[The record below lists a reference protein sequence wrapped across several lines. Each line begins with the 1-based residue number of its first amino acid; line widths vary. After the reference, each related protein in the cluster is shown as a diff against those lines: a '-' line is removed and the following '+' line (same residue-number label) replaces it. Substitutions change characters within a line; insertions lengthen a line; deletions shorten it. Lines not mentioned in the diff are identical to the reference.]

1 MTSQP
6 IAATNRP
13 AKPGL
18 RPIAASVAAL
28 VLLAAMALDTRVV
41 RMDAS
46 GGAQPGAFSPAA
58 YGQSEFPKVRTAVE
72 GRAVAAP
79 VLAAALATDPAAATK
94 RYGVDSSVGP
104 EFCVTFSGT
113 VGKGDSGNYDVA
125 VDRLPN
131 PVAIRVQTGPAI
143 MGTDLR
149 DATGTISFGQF
160 TNQIEY
166 QNAGSALN
174 KEMKKQVLAKVD
186 APNLTGKTVSVVG
199 VFQMTDPASWLVT
212 PVRLEVR

>member
-1 MTSQP
+1 MSSQP
-6 IAATNRP
+6 IAATGRS

-18 RPIAASVAAL
+18 RPIAASVAGVA
-28 VLLAAMALDTRVV
+28 LLAAMALSTKVV
-41 RMDAS
+41 RLDAS
-46 GGAQPGAFSPAA
+46 VGAQPGAFSPAA

-79 VLAAALATDPAAATK
+79 VLAAALAKDPAAATK
-94 RYGVDSSVGP
+94 QYGVESGVGP
-104 EFCVTFSGT
+104 EFCVSFSGV
-113 VGKGDSGNYDVA
+113 VGKEDSGNYDVA
-125 VDRLPN
+125 VDGLPN

-149 DATGTISFGQF
+149 DSTGTVSFGQF

-186 APNLTGKTVSVVG
+186 APNLSGKTVSVVG

>member
-1 MTSQP
+1 MSQP
-6 IAATNRP
+6 IAATRP

-18 RPIAASVAAL
+18 RLVAASAAGL
-28 VLLAAMALDTRVV
+28 VLLAAMALSTRVV
-41 RMDAS
+41 RTDAS

-58 YGQSEFPKVRTAVE
+58 YGQSEFPKVKAAVE

-79 VLAAALATDPAAATK
+79 VLAAALAKDPAAAAK
-94 RYGVDSSVGP
+94 QYGVASGVGP
-104 EFCVTFSGT
+104 EFCVSFSGT

-125 VDRLPN
+125 VDGLPN

-149 DATGTISFGQF
+149 DGTGTVSFGQF

-186 APNLTGKTVSVVG
+186 APNLAGHTVSVVG

>member
-1 MTSQP
+1 MTQP
-6 IAATNRP
+6 IAATSRP
-13 AKPGL
+13 AKPGVL
-18 RPIAASVAAL
+18 PIAASVAGLA
-28 VLLAAMALDTRVV
+28 LLAAMALSTKVV

-58 YGQSEFPKVRTAVE
+58 YGQSEFPKVRDAVE

-79 VLAAALATDPAAATK
+79 VLAAALAKDPAAATEQ
-94 RYGVDSSVGP
+94 YGVKSGVGP
-104 EFCVTFSGT
+104 EFCVSFSGV

-125 VDRLPN
+125 VDGLPN

-149 DATGTISFGQF
+149 DSTGTISFGQF

-186 APNLTGKTVSVVG
+186 APNLAGKTVSVVG

-212 PVRLEVR
+212 PVKLEVR